1 LLIQSRNLVVQ
12 TALVLAGAG
21 LGTVA
26 AWSVAHQLELRASQ
40 AELTRYAHHLQDKA
54 DTLAL
59 EVRTTLS
66 VTIPNDNLPFCSDQ
80 ELAFMRRIVYDS
92 PHIKDIGRNRD
103 GRLVCTAA
111 VGRLPSPAP
120 VQATK
125 IVIRDMHIFIG
136 LPLLMSPAA
145 KGVVVEYHG
154 ASVVLN
160 PYTYDVLD
168 RPPMTET
175 GLIYDRSG
183 QHLYRVFG
191 HEEPLSDAEVIAA
204 RPMERS
210 GVVYQ
215 PLCSAFYSVCVVA
228 AEPRA
233 SMTAGDR
240 THFAGFLIFGGLFG
254 GFFAISVIFFF
265 SRQRTFQRSLRRAI
279 RKGEISIVYQPI
291 VDLATGSIVGAE
303 ALARWRN
310 DSGEDVPPELFVA
323 VAEQK
328 GFIHE
333 LTRFMICRSVEEIAG
348 LLLQDGFQVTINI
361 TAMDLRD
368 PAFFSNLEGCM
379 NYSGIRPAA
388 LGLELTE
395 RSTAEQSLVAPALAR
410 LKAAGHAVYVD
421 DFGTGY
427 SSLAYLHQLE
437 IDAIKIDRTFTS
449 TVGTEAVTA
458 SVVPQILDMARRLE
472 LRVVVE
478 GIETQKQ
485 ADYFRQAGEGSEGI
499 LGQGWLFGKPVPAAE
514 FKRLFHAR
522 SR

>member
-1 LLIQSRNLVVQ
+1 MR

-26 AWSVAHQLELRASQ
+26 AWSVAHLLELRAGQ
-40 AELTRYAHHLQDKA
+40 AELTRYAQHLQEKA

-66 VTIPNDNLPFCSDQ
+66 ATIPNDNLPFCSDQ

-92 PHIKDIGRNRD
+92 PHLKDIGRNRG
-103 GRLVCTAA
+103 GRLECTAA
-111 VGRLPSPAP
+111 IGRLAPPQPMQPA
-120 VQATK
+120 K
-125 IVIRDMHIFIG
+125 IVIRDMRIYINES
-136 LPLLMSPAA
+136 LLLSPEAQ
-145 KGVVVEYHG
+145 GVIVEYHG

-175 GLIYDRSG
+175 GLIYDRAG
-183 QHLYRVFG
+183 QRLYRVFG
-191 HEEPLSDAEVIAA
+191 HEELLSNAEIIAG
-204 RPMERS
+204 RPIERG

-215 PLCSAFYSVCVVA
+215 PLCSGLYSVCVVA

-233 SMTAGDR
+233 NMTAGDR
-240 THFAGFLIFGGLFG
+240 THFLGFLIFGGLLG
-254 GFFAISVIFFF
+254 GFFSISLVLLF

-279 RKGEISIVYQPI
+279 RKGKIGVVYQPI

-310 DSGEDVPPELFVA
+310 DANEDVPPELFVA
-323 VAEQK
+323 VAEQR

-348 LLLQDGFQVTINI
+348 LLQQDGFQVTINI

-368 PAFFSNLEGCM
+368 PAFFSNLEDCM

-395 RSTAEQSLVAPALAR
+395 RSTAEQTLVAPALAR

-478 GIETQKQ
+478 GIETTEQ
-485 ADYFRQAGEGSEGI
+485 ADYFRLAGEGGEAI

-514 FKRLFHAR
+514 FKRLFHAKPR
-522 SR
+522 